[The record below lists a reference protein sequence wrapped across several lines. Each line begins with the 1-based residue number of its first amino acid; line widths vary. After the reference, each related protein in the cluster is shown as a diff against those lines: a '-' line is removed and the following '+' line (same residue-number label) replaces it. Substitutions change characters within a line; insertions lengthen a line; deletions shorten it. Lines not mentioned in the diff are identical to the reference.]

1 MSFSLHQR
9 GNPDKEKNPCGR
21 EEGGGV
27 TRENISKRYSIE
39 VSIRVFSLSMRKP
52 LHSFLLA
59 QGNSPREDFLFDE
72 EKNSWQHSR
81 TAMSFSLRQRR
92 NPHERKILL
101 RVLGGRWW
109 RAMSFSLRQRGN
121 PHEEKILV
129 GEGGIWRSQG
139 RISQNNILLK
149 SMRFFTSSKRK
160 SSYPFP
166 FPPPHEEI
174 QPVRISSLAKRKTRG
189 NFRGQP

>member
-1 MSFSLHQR
+1 
-9 GNPDKEKNPCGR
+9 
-21 EEGGGV
+21 
-27 TRENISKRYSIE
+27 
-39 VSIRVFSLSMRKP
+39 MRKP

-92 NPHERKILL
+92 NSHERKILL
-101 RVLGGRWW
+101 GVWGGGVE
-109 RAMSFSLRQRGN
+109 SNEFFSSSKRKSSRGKN
-121 PHEEKILV
+121 PR
-129 GEGGIWRSQG
+129 GRRGGIWRSQG